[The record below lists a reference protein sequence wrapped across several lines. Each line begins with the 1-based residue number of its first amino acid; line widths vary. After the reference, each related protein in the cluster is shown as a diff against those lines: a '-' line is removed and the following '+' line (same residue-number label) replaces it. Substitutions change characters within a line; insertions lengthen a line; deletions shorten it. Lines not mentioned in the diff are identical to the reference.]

1 MSLAVIG
8 IGEKGL
14 IRRTLLLKRLDRLRL
29 MLLKLRTR
37 VFQDGY
43 VFLQPVASYVITS
56 TPSQPSLSQMIHLHL
71 HLIQCHIVPSQRHLT
86 QSSSSSRCP
95 PLLPTYLTSRTSLSS
110 FSRAFASR
118 LKSKLTTRA
127 HGAEK
132 EPRNPVKT
140 PPKNPNS

>member
-1 MSLAVIG
+1 MIG

-14 IRRTLLLKRLDRLRL
+14 IRRTLLLRKLDRLRL
-29 MLLKLRTR
+29 MLLKLRTP

-56 TPSQPSLSQMIHLHL
+56 TPSQPSLSQMIHSHL
-71 HLIQCHIVPSQRHLT
+71 RPIQCHLVPSQRHLT
-86 QSSSSSRCP
+86 QTPSSSRGP
-95 PLLPTYLTSRTSLSS
+95 PPPGHPTTCTSPSLS
-110 FSRAFASR
+110 RGIASR

-140 PPKNPNS
+140 PPKNRNS